1 MREGWS
7 VEVWERGERRG
18 NSSVL
23 TPTPPWPPPSPGLPG
38 CELHTGDL
46 DSESILNIV
55 ITSLECF
62 QAEIPKNGFSLWLVL
77 SGRK

>member
-23 TPTPPWPPPSPGLPG
+23 TPTTPWPPPSLGLPG
-38 CELHTGDL
+38 CELHTRDL
-46 DSESILNIV
+46 DSDSILSIL

-62 QAEIPKNGFSLWLVL
+62 QAEIPKNGFSLRLVL

>member
-1 MREGWS
+1 M
-7 VEVWERGERRG
+7 EVWEGERRG
-18 NSSVL
+18 NTSVL

-46 DSESILNIV
+46 DSESILNIL

-62 QAEIPKNGFSLWLVL
+62 QAEIPKNGFSLRLVL

>member
-1 MREGWS
+1 MRGGGRWRFG
-7 VEVWERGERRG
+7 RGERRG
-18 NSSVL
+18 NTSVL

-46 DSESILNIV
+46 DSESILNIL
-55 ITSLECF
+55 ITSLERF
-62 QAEIPKNGFSLWLVL
+62 QAEIPKNGFSLRLVL